1 MIIIYAIDN
10 NCFRNKIK
18 KVLSFFRLLV
28 EFKNILESR
37 ITIIIIK
44 IIS

>member
-1 MIIIYAIDN
+1 MINIKAIDN
-10 NCFRNKIK
+10 NNWFHNKLK

-28 EFKNILESR
+28 KNVLESR
-37 ITIIIIK
+37 ITIIIK

>member
-1 MIIIYAIDN
+1 MINIKAIDN
-10 NCFRNKIK
+10 NWFRNKIK

-28 EFKNILESR
+28 KNVLESR
-37 ITIIIIK
+37 ITIIIK